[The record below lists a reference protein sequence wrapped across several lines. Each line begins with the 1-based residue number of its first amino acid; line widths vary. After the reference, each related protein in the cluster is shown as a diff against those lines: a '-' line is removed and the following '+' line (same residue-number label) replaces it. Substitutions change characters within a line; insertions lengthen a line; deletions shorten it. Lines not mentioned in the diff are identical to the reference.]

1 MQDRELTRL
10 AAARADAALH
20 ASWLRQKGI
29 PCQAARVTEAPYT
42 GLILAGLLESQTR
55 QPVVDALLAGSD
67 QALLGAVGNQ
77 PLLSVGM
84 PSTVADLVL
93 AFGSAQQR
101 RAVVMEHKRFTAR
114 PNEAD
119 LETHQHL
126 LDAAYQ
132 ADGSGTI
139 WQTDLA
145 YYGTGAPSW
154 LGGLT
159 RAEVTGFVVLDA
171 LGRTMDEMFPVGRSN
186 QHWHVTSYAQFGQS
200 LRSSCEAGCQGLTP
214 LLSTLYAHEKADAL
228 QARS

>member
-1 MQDRELTRL
+1 MEGSELTRL

-20 ASWLRQKGI
+20 ASWLRQNRV
-29 PCQAARVTEAPYT
+29 PCLAARVTEVPYT
-42 GLILAGLLESQTR
+42 GLILVGLLDAQAR

-67 QALLGAVGNQ
+67 QALLTTIGKR

-93 AFGSAQQR
+93 TFGSPEQR

-119 LETHQHL
+119 LERHQDV

-145 YYGTGAPSW
+145 YYETGAPSW

-159 RAEVTGFVVLDA
+159 RAEVTGFVVLDG
-171 LGRTMDEMFPVGRSN
+171 LGRTMDEMFPAGRSN
-186 QHWHVTSYAQFGQS
+186 KYWHVTSYAQFGQS
-200 LRSSCEAGCQGLTP
+200 LRSSYEAGCRGLTP
-214 LLSTLYAHEKADAL
+214 LLSTLYAHEKVAAS
-228 QARS
+228 QA